1 MFGDV
6 CHRFFGNHINTDQ
19 HCSAAFFTS
28 LTDALFFFSL
38 SPVLLPLLLPSFPGK
53 RSSSSLETPAGS
65 PSLQTSTFPS
75 HTYTL
80 LCPVHSISP
89 CPNRPPRPFPPQTT
103 SGPPLK
109 LPSRTHPFSPVSSH
123 VRGKNGRSDPP
134 PPYPFPVPLGI
145 DWSYSPW
152 TPPETVL
159 HNPTRLSPAETA
171 LSRCFCSPGPPTYS
185 LACTFFHPPRPTQPS
200 PLPTARLTCFYLFF
214 FLPWWVR
221 VGGSNPYTF
230 RR

>member
-1 MFGDV
+1 MFGDL

-19 HCSAAFFTS
+19 HYSAAFFTS
-28 LTDALFFFSL
+28 LTDFFFFSL
-38 SPVLLPLLLPSFPGK
+38 SPVLLPLVLPSFPGK

-109 LPSRTHPFSPVSSH
+109 LPSRTDPFFPVSSH
-123 VRGKNGRSDPP
+123 VRGKNGRSDVP
-134 PPYPFPVPLGI
+134 PPYPFPAPLGI

-152 TPPETVL
+152 TPPRNGPTQSNAPFTGGNGIVPLLLFPGAPYLLVGL
-159 HNPTRLSPAETA
+159 HLI
-171 LSRCFCSPGPPTYS
+171 PPST
-185 LACTFFHPPRPTQPS
+185 TTQPS
-200 PLPTARLTCFYLFF
+200 PLPTVRLTCFYLLF

-221 VGGSNPYTF
+221 VGRSNPYTF